1 MIRSKYFYLNSL
13 SNVNWLLIY
22 IYFVFC
28 LYFKGLY
35 CGGKET
41 KSSFPHLLLSLM
53 TRWKKSALVS
63 FLNLERWDVT
73 FYYYILVQLFNRFLL
88 FSGSCWIWNQRS
100 STATY
105 ECLHPRFHLLR
116 KNLKKTNLSTELDKQ
131 WSTIIVR
138 WRSAIFQI
146 NYNMNGYLTLFG
158 LFRINEYFCWFW
170 FRANKSVIK

>member
-1 MIRSKYFYLNSL
+1 MSWQLRKIWKMIRSKHFYLNSL

-22 IYFVFC
+22 TYFIFC

-73 FYYYILVQLFNRFLL
+73 FYLFWFNRSIVSCFFQVRAGFETKEVQPQPTNVYIPVFISLGKIWKTNKLIFPPRLINSGALL
-88 FSGSCWIWNQRS
+88 LLG
-100 STATY
+100 
-105 ECLHPRFHLLR
+105 EGPRFF
-116 KNLKKTNLSTELDKQ
+116 K
-131 WSTIIVR
+131 
-138 WRSAIFQI
+138 
-146 NYNMNGYLTLFG
+146 
-158 LFRINEYFCWFW
+158 
-170 FRANKSVIK
+170 